1 MNKKKTFGFMLLA
14 QSLSAFGDNAVYAVI
29 MGTLLALVTGGTLT
43 PEKFGAASAIY
54 ANCLFLPYVLFAP
67 YLGFFSDRFTK
78 KNILVTGNLL
88 KAFGCLVGLLGLLAG
103 MDLLLVSYL
112 LIGIGAA
119 VYSPAKYGIIPE
131 LETEEKLVKANAA
144 VEMTT
149 IFSILLGI
157 IGGSLLIDNFK
168 ASASYT
174 VLFFVFL
181 LATLF
186 NLLMDNS
193 NIKNKEEKLKK
204 SAGEFKLTLNKVI
217 KEKYLMIPVFGTAIF
232 WAVAA
237 FVKLNLQTWG
247 QNILKLTT
255 ATEISKLALWL
266 SLGIILGS
274 FIAGRVFKTGKIK
287 QSWLFGFLMGAGIL
301 LLVIFPLNYG
311 LIVAELILI
320 GALGGL
326 FIIPLNAAIQAK
338 AEQSNIGKVIAVQN
352 FFENG
357 AMLLFT
363 GFFWLLN
370 FAKVTPV
377 STFVI
382 IGGFLCLISALF
394 LRHYLKKL

>member
-1 MNKKKTFGFMLLA
+1 
-14 QSLSAFGDNAVYAVI
+14 
-29 MGTLLALVTGGTLT
+29 
-43 PEKFGAASAIY
+43 
-54 ANCLFLPYVLFAP
+54 
-67 YLGFFSDRFTK
+67 
-78 KNILVTGNLL
+78 
-88 KAFGCLVGLLGLLAG
+88 
-103 MDLLLVSYL
+103 
-112 LIGIGAA
+112 
-119 VYSPAKYGIIPE
+119 
-131 LETEEKLVKANAA
+131 
-144 VEMTT
+144 
-149 IFSILLGI
+149 
-157 IGGSLLIDNFK
+157 
-168 ASASYT
+168 
-174 VLFFVFL
+174 
-181 LATLF
+181 
-186 NLLMDNS
+186 
-193 NIKNKEEKLKK
+193 
-204 SAGEFKLTLNKVI
+204 
-217 KEKYLMIPVFGTAIF
+217 MIPVFGTAIF

-311 LIVAELILI
+311 LIVAELILV

-338 AEQSNIGKVIAVQN
+338 AEQGNIGKVIAVQN

-382 IGGFLCLISALF
+382 IGGLLCLLSALF